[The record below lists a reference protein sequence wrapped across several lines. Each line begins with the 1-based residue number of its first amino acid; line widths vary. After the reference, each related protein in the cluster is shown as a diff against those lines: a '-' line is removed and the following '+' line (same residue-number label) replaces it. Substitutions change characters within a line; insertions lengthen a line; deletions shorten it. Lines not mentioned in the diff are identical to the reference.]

1 MRLKVFEV
9 AHKRCLI
16 QHSIIKK
23 IFLHW
28 MLRNYSVHLEKGIS
42 GEGFIDLYPWK
53 TMYSNKHYHTCYN
66 HCNIPVLSV
75 KFVPYLSF
83 GSFQVLTEY
92 QYLVRSMFLLL

>member
-1 MRLKVFEV
+1 MFEV

-92 QYLVRSMFLLL
+92 PYLVRSMFLLL